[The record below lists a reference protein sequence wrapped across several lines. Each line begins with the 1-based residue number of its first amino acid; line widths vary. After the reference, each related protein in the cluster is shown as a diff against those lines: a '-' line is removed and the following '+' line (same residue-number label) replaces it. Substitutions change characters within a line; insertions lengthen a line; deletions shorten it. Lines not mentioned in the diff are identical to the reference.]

1 MLQCGVFDKLLF
13 DKPKLSTVIQI
24 NLFDVL
30 SEYEYFINITLDL
43 LKKTFNKQQENWLHA
58 FTD

>member
-24 NLFDVL
+24 HLFDVL
-30 SEYEYFINITLDL
+30 SEYEYFINITLGL
-43 LKKTFNKQQENWLHA
+43 FQKRFKKQQEIWLHA